1 MSIREASGRH
11 ATFLLGENRCERCAD
26 GADGGQCAPRRHRAD
41 TCRAPLVSAVAA
53 SSAYT
58 MVLGKRS
65 DYGDSKY
72 AGLDIGF
79 SPDIEQAVQAST
91 AGHITGP

>member
-1 MSIREASGRH
+1 
-11 ATFLLGENRCERCAD
+11 
-26 GADGGQCAPRRHRAD
+26 
-41 TCRAPLVSAVAA
+41 
-53 SSAYT
+53 